1 MNVNVRFLGEPSEV
15 QTPGV
20 LRWLSTSRIAAIGWA
35 AARCWLGVQ
44 WINAGRAKLWGAENA
59 AFLHHDGAG
68 VAGYANHGTAT
79 YTWWHDFLTG
89 FVVPNSGWIGIL
101 IAVAE
106 FVVGIALVLGIFTP
120 FFAFSGLLMNMTY
133 MLSGTAGVNPVFMIF
148 AIVMIVAWRN
158 SGWLGADGLLMGYLQ
173 RRHGETPAVEGRRTH
188 HLIPHFHIA

>member
-1 MNVNVRFLGEPSEV
+1 MNVNVPFLGEPSEV
-15 QTPGV
+15 KTPGA
-20 LRWLSTSRIAAIGWA
+20 LRWLSTSRIMAVGWA

-44 WINAGRAKLWGAENA
+44 WINAGRSKLWGAENA
-59 AFLHHDGAG
+59 GFLHHDGAG
-68 VAGYANHGTAT
+68 VAGYANHGAAT

-89 FVVPNSGWIGIL
+89 FVVPNAGWIGIL

-106 FVVGIALVLGIFTP
+106 FVVGIALVVGIFTP
-120 FFAFSGLLMNMTY
+120 LFAFGGLLMNMTY

-173 RRHGETPAVEGRRTH
+173 RRHGETPAVEGRRAH